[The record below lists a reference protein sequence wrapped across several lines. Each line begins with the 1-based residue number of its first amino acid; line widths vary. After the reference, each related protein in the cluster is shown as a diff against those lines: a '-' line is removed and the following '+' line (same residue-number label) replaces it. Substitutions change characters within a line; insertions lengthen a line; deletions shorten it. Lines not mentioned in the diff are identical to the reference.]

1 MVPALA
7 SDTGNQTATS
17 HTQRADDQGAVSTMQ
32 NDIAGATTHQQ
43 ATQNETLPQTDE
55 QASAYSMMGLL
66 GILMSFLG
74 LGVTRKKHDTK

>member
-1 MVPALA
+1 
-7 SDTGNQTATS
+7 
-17 HTQRADDQGAVSTMQ
+17 MQ